1 MSEDRLNLGL
11 VLEQPISSN
20 ILVTVLDKLPARFG
34 LISEATRQRTARQ
47 WIADLAIKAPDPDNA
62 VRTLSGGNQQR
73 VVLAKW
79 MATAPK
85 LLILDSPTVGV
96 DIAAKDGIYD
106 VVRTLAAQ
114 GVAILLIS
122 DEIPEVFYHAHR
134 VLVMRRGQIAG
145 ECVPHESS
153 EEELQAVV
161 DA

>member
-1 MSEDRLNLGL
+1 M
-11 VLEQPISSN
+11 
-20 ILVTVLDKLPARFG
+20 
-34 LISEATRQRTARQ
+34 
-47 WIADLAIKAPDPDNA
+47 
-62 VRTLSGGNQQR
+62 RTLSGGNQQR

-122 DEIPEVFYHAHR
+122 DEIPEVFYHEHR
-134 VLVMRRGQIAG
+134 VLVMRRGRIAG
-145 ECVPHESS
+145 ECVPHQSS
-153 EEELQAVV
+153 EEALQALV